1 MLKGKSVKKLFSALL
16 VTVLAGSLSS
26 VNVMAKE
33 NIKSKEGLVN
43 IGDKRLNAK
52 IMGHGNVSVVFDSGY
67 GDGLYTYSEDPT
79 FETWGTVQAEIAKRA
94 KTIAY
99 DRAGLGLSDV
109 GQNRP
114 SLSDADINTAI
125 NGGEIPFDI
134 SIFNKGTGKTAIDR
148 ARDLHALLDKTKVK
162 APYILVVHSISML
175 EAVEFAK
182 LYPKDVAGIVSVDGS
197 WDTVTEDAVA
207 WAKVEMPEIIDLFL
221 GQFTAADG
229 TLSEEL
235 QSELQVRHAGDV
247 LRNIP
252 FTILHPSDEGMG
264 ESYQNMTN
272 EKMKEWTNWS
282 NYSKEILVPNTG
294 HYIMKDN
301 PQYVINAINDMIKIV
316 ENKGKC
322 K

>member
-1 MLKGKSVKKLFSALL
+1 MKRISIKKLFSALL
-16 VTVLAGSLSS
+16 VTVLASSLST

-33 NIKSKEGLVN
+33 SIKSKEGLVN
-43 IGDKRLNAK
+43 IGGKKLNAK

-79 FETWGTVQAEIAKRA
+79 FETWGTVQAEIAKKA

-99 DRAGLGLSDV
+99 DRAGLGLSDA

-114 SLSDADINTAI
+114 SLSDADIKTFV
-125 NGGEIPFDI
+125 NGGNIPFDS

-148 ARDLHALLDKTKVK
+148 ARDLHALLDNAKIK

-182 LYPKDVAGIVSVDGS
+182 LYPRDVAGIVSVDGS
-197 WDTVTEDAVA
+197 WDSVMEDAVA
-207 WAKVEMPEIIDLFL
+207 WAKVEMPEMIDLFL
-221 GQFTAADG
+221 GQFTSADG
-229 TLSEEL
+229 TISEEI

-252 FTILHPSDEGMG
+252 FTILHPIDEGMG
-264 ESYQNMTN
+264 DSYQKMTD
-272 EKMKEWTNWS
+272 EKIAEWKKWS
-282 NYSKEILVPNTG
+282 NYSKEILVPNTS

-301 PQYVINAINDMIKIV
+301 PQYVINAVNDMIKTV
-316 ENKGKC
+316 ENRGKC